1 MHFYIYVY
9 KSFPTTLDKD
19 LRKIITNK
27 EMEKLENKLREMGAL
42 DLKWKK

>member
-19 LRKIITNK
+19 LRKIIKNKRWKSWKTNRD
-27 EMEKLENKLREMGAL
+27 LGAR